1 MAKAPWV
8 GTWRIS
14 FLVTLLS
21 IGIYST
27 QRHQSDLSN
36 RSSPTVLVVSAMN
49 ALFVLA
55 IIGFIGLAVVY
66 VSLRLP
72 DVNPRKRFGKPT
84 ADQSKPSKPL
94 HTSASRTRGRYMEI
108 VGQPHTDISI
118 YFSDTPRQPNKRC
131 LASRHQVE
139 KLVGDQLGITSPS
152 SPLENSYD
160 RSPSSAS
167 EISTDEL
174 DRYPSMS
181 PSEQKKWRSDKLD
194 GVSEKQQVVN
204 NALSQLTGSPA

>member
-1 MAKAPWV
+1 
-8 GTWRIS
+8 
-14 FLVTLLS
+14 
-21 IGIYST
+21 
-27 QRHQSDLSN
+27 
-36 RSSPTVLVVSAMN
+36 MN

-84 ADQSKPSKPL
+84 ADQPKPSKPL
-94 HTSASRTRGRYMEI
+94 RTSTSRTRGRYMEI

-118 YFSDTPRQPNKRC
+118 YFSDVPRQPNKRC

-139 KLVGDQLGITSPS
+139 KLVGDQLGITSS
-152 SPLENSYD
+152 TSPLENSYD
-160 RSPSSAS
+160 SSQSSAS
-167 EISTDEL
+167 EFSTDEL

-194 GVSEKQQVVN
+194 GVSEKQQAVN
-204 NALSQLTGSPA
+204 KALSQLSGYPA

>member
-1 MAKAPWV
+1 
-8 GTWRIS
+8 
-14 FLVTLLS
+14 
-21 IGIYST
+21 
-27 QRHQSDLSN
+27 
-36 RSSPTVLVVSAMN
+36 MN

-84 ADQSKPSKPL
+84 SDQPKPSKPL
-94 HTSASRTRGRYMEI
+94 HTSASRTKGRYMEI

-152 SPLENSYD
+152 SPLENSDD

-167 EISTDEL
+167 EFSTDEL

-181 PSEQKKWRSDKLD
+181 PSEQRRWRSDKL
-194 GVSEKQQVVN
+194 GEVSEKQQVVKE
-204 NALSQLTGSPA
+204 AISQLVGSPA

>member
-1 MAKAPWV
+1 
-8 GTWRIS
+8 
-14 FLVTLLS
+14 
-21 IGIYST
+21 
-27 QRHQSDLSN
+27 
-36 RSSPTVLVVSAMN
+36 MN

-84 ADQSKPSKPL
+84 ADQPKPSKPL
-94 HTSASRTRGRYMEI
+94 RTSTSRRRGRYMEI

-118 YFSDTPRQPNKRC
+118 YFSDVPRQPNKKC

-139 KLVGDQLGITSPS
+139 KLVGDQRGITSPS
-152 SPLENSYD
+152 SPVENSND
-160 RSPSSAS
+160 RSPSSAD
-167 EISTDEL
+167 EFSTDEL

-194 GVSEKQQVVN
+194 GVSEKQQAVN
-204 NALSQLTGSPA
+204 AALSQLSGYPA

>member
-1 MAKAPWV
+1 
-8 GTWRIS
+8 
-14 FLVTLLS
+14 
-21 IGIYST
+21 
-27 QRHQSDLSN
+27 
-36 RSSPTVLVVSAMN
+36 MN
-49 ALFVLA
+49 VLFVLA

-84 ADQSKPSKPL
+84 ADQPKPSKPL
-94 HTSASRTRGRYMEI
+94 HTSTSRARGQYMEI

-118 YFSDTPRQPNKRC
+118 YFSDAPRQPNKKC

-139 KLVGDQLGITSPS
+139 KLVGDQLGIKSPS
-152 SPLENSYD
+152 SPLENSDD

-167 EISTDEL
+167 EFSTDEL

-181 PSEQKKWRSDKLD
+181 PSEQRRWRSDKL
-194 GVSEKQQVVN
+194 GEVSEKQQVVKE
-204 NALSQLTGSPA
+204 AISQLVGSPA

>member
-1 MAKAPWV
+1 
-8 GTWRIS
+8 
-14 FLVTLLS
+14 
-21 IGIYST
+21 
-27 QRHQSDLSN
+27 
-36 RSSPTVLVVSAMN
+36 MN

-84 ADQSKPSKPL
+84 ADQPKPSKPL

-118 YFSDTPRQPNKRC
+118 YFSDAPRQPNKKC

-139 KLVGDQLGITSPS
+139 KLVGDQLGIKSPS
-152 SPLENSYD
+152 SPLDNSDD
-160 RSPSSAS
+160 RSPSSAG
-167 EISTDEL
+167 EFSTDEL

-181 PSEQKKWRSDKLD
+181 PSEQRRWRSDKL
-194 GVSEKQQVVN
+194 GEVSEKQQVVKE
-204 NALSQLTGSPA
+204 AISQLVGSPA

>member
-1 MAKAPWV
+1 
-8 GTWRIS
+8 
-14 FLVTLLS
+14 
-21 IGIYST
+21 
-27 QRHQSDLSN
+27 
-36 RSSPTVLVVSAMN
+36 MN

-84 ADQSKPSKPL
+84 ADQPKPSKPL
-94 HTSASRTRGRYMEI
+94 RTSTSRTRGRYMEI

-118 YFSDTPRQPNKRC
+118 YFSDVPHQPNKRC

-139 KLVGDQLGITSPS
+139 KLVGDQLGITSPT

-160 RSPSSAS
+160 SSQSSAS
-167 EISTDEL
+167 EFSTDEL

-194 GVSEKQQVVN
+194 GVSEKQQAVN
-204 NALSQLTGSPA
+204 KALSQLSGYPA

>member
-1 MAKAPWV
+1 
-8 GTWRIS
+8 
-14 FLVTLLS
+14 
-21 IGIYST
+21 
-27 QRHQSDLSN
+27 
-36 RSSPTVLVVSAMN
+36 MN

-84 ADQSKPSKPL
+84 SDQPKPSKPL

-118 YFSDTPRQPNKRC
+118 YFSDAPRQPNKKC

-152 SPLENSYD
+152 SPLGNSDD

-167 EISTDEL
+167 EFSTDEL

-181 PSEQKKWRSDKLD
+181 PSEQRRWRSDKL
-194 GVSEKQQVVN
+194 GEVSEKQQVVKE
-204 NALSQLTGSPA
+204 AISQLVGSPA